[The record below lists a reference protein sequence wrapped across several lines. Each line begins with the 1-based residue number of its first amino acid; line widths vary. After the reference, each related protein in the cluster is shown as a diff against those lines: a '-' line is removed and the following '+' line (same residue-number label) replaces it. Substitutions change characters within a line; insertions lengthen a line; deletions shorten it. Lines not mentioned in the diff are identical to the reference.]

1 MEKDSRRR
9 RRTERD
15 GKKKKARWLNK
26 DGETGWAQTEGEKL
40 KVKWA
45 AKGMRLSGWRSE
57 RGKRGEYKMRR
68 GFLFSFLA
76 PFIFLHIF
84 PSLYQVC
91 TLDLVKHRSHTHPH
105 PHTNTHTDVEV
116 GQGHPDTVMK
126 GLSGNS
132 FSTQDWKRRIT
143 AISQHNIT

>member
-91 TLDLVKHRSHTHPH
+91 TLDLVKHTPTPTHKYTHRCRGWTRSPRHSYEGT
-105 PHTNTHTDVEV
+105 
-116 GQGHPDTVMK
+116 K
-126 GLSGNS
+126 
-132 FSTQDWKRRIT
+132 WKFIFYSRLKK
-143 AISQHNIT
+143 AYHGYLAAQHHVTL